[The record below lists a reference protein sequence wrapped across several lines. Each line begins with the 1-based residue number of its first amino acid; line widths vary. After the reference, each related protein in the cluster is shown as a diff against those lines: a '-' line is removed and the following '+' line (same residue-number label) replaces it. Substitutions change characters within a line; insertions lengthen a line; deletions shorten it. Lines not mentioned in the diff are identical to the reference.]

1 MSQATNTGL
10 TLKGMAPLL
19 QVFDMPTSLHFYR
32 DILGFEVI
40 SLSSD
45 AEGDKAYWALLKH
58 SGIEVMLNEMYERDQ
73 RPAEADGKRMEAHN
87 DTSIYFGCPN
97 VDAAYDYLTSKGL
110 TLKKP
115 FITGYNFKAISVKD
129 PDGYPLVFHWPVQQQ

>member
-1 MSQATNTGL
+1 MVEATNTGIN
-10 TLKGMAPLL
+10 LKGMAPLL
-19 QVFDMPTSLHFYR
+19 QVFDMPASLHFYR

-40 SLSSD
+40 SLSND
-45 AEGDKAYWALLKH
+45 AEGDKAYWAWLKH

-73 RPAEADGKRMEAHN
+73 RPAEPGAQRTAAHY

-97 VDAAYDYLTSKGL
+97 VEATYEYLTGKGL

-115 FITGYNFKAISVKD
+115 FITGYNFKALYVTD
-129 PDGYPLVFHWPVQQQ
+129 PDGYLLVFHWPVQQ

>member
-1 MSQATNTGL
+1 MAEATNTGL

-40 SLSSD
+40 SLSND
-45 AEGDKAYWALLKH
+45 AVGDKAYWAWLKH
-58 SGIEVMLNEMYERDQ
+58 SGIEFMLNEMYERDQ
-73 RPAEADGKRMEAHN
+73 RPAIPDAKRQEAHY

-97 VDAAYDYLTSKGL
+97 VDAAYEYLTSKGL
-110 TLKKP
+110 ALKKP
-115 FITGYNFKAISVKD
+115 VITSYNFKALYVTD
-129 PDGYPLVFHWPVQQQ
+129 PDGYLLAFHWPVQ